1 MVVRSKG
8 FRSKTRH
15 KLQNSARQRGMPPPS
30 HSLRD
35 YPPGTKVAV
44 TLNPS
49 VHKGMP
55 HPRFQG
61 LTGSVVERR
70 GDAFVI
76 ELMAK
81 NKKKTIISR
90 PEHLRLITAA
100 ATAEGAGVSATR
112 KTRATKE

>member
-15 KLQNSARQRGMPPPS
+15 KLAKHPRARGKPPVT

-35 YPPGTKVAV
+35 YPPGTKVAI
-44 TLNPS
+44 TINAS
-49 VHKGMP
+49 VQRGMP

-61 LTGSVVERR
+61 LTGNVLERR

-76 ELMAK
+76 AVRAGHK
-81 NKKKTIISR
+81 VKTIIAR
-90 PEHLRLITAA
+90 PEHLRLITPAP
-100 ATAEGAGVSATR
+100 TQE
-112 KTRATKE
+112 

>member
-15 KLQNSARQRGMPPPS
+15 KLSKHPRTRGKPPVT

-35 YPPGTKVAV
+35 YPPGTKVAI
-44 TLNPS
+44 TINAS

-61 LTGSVVERR
+61 LTGNVIERR

-76 ELMAK
+76 ELFSK
-81 NKKKTIISR
+81 NKLKTIIAR
-90 PEHLRLITAA
+90 PEHLRLITPAP
-100 ATAEGAGVSATR
+100 TE
-112 KTRATKE
+112 E

>member
-15 KLQNSARQRGMPPPS
+15 MLAKHPRDRGNPPPS
-30 HSLRD
+30 HALRD

-61 LTGSVVERR
+61 LTGNVIERR

-76 ELMAK
+76 ELLAK
-81 NKKKTIISR
+81 NKLKTIIAR
-90 PEHLRLITAA
+90 PEHLRLITPAP
-100 ATAEGAGVSATR
+100 TQE
-112 KTRATKE
+112 

>member
-15 KLQNSARQRGMPPPS
+15 KLSKHPRTRGNPPPS

-35 YPPGTKVAV
+35 YPPGTKVAI
-44 TLNPS
+44 TINAS
-49 VHKGMP
+49 VQKGMP

-61 LTGSVVERR
+61 LTGNVRERR

-76 ELMAK
+76 ELYSK
-81 NKKKTIISR
+81 NKLKTIISR

-100 ATAEGAGVSATR
+100 PTIE
-112 KTRATKE
+112 E

>member
-15 KLQNSARQRGMPPPS
+15 KLAKHPRTRGNPPPS

-35 YPPGTKVAV
+35 YPPGSKVAI

-49 VHKGMP
+49 VQNGMP

-61 LTGSVVERR
+61 LTGNVVERR
-70 GDAFVI
+70 GAAFII
-76 ELMAK
+76 EVRAG
-81 NKKKTIISR
+81 NKLKQVISR
-90 PEHLRLITAA
+90 PEHLRLITPAPPRSEA
-100 ATAEGAGVSATR
+100 S
-112 KTRATKE
+112 

>member
-15 KLQNSARQRGMPPPS
+15 KLQNDARGRGNPPPS

-35 YPPGTKVAV
+35 YPPGTKVAI

-61 LTGSVVERR
+61 LTGSVLERR
-70 GDAFVI
+70 GEAFIV
-76 ELMAK
+76 ELYSK
-81 NKKKTIISR
+81 NKLKTIIAR
-90 PEHLRLITAA
+90 PEHLRLITPAPKQ
-100 ATAEGAGVSATR
+100 E
-112 KTRATKE
+112 

>member
-15 KLQNSARQRGMPPPS
+15 RLQKHPRDRGNPPPS

-35 YPPGTKVAV
+35 YPPGTRVAIN
-44 TLNPS
+44 LNPS
-49 VHKGMP
+49 VHNGMP

-61 LTGSVVERR
+61 LTGDVVERR

-76 ELMAK
+76 ELYQK
-81 NKKKTIISR
+81 NKLKTVIAR
-90 PEHLRLITAA
+90 PEHLRLITPAA
-100 ATAEGAGVSATR
+100 Q
-112 KTRATKE
+112 KE

>member
-8 FRSKTRH
+8 FHSKTRH
-15 KLQNSARQRGMPPPS
+15 KLAKHPRTRGAPPPS
-30 HSLRD
+30 HALRD
-35 YPPGTKVAV
+35 FPPGTKVAV

-61 LTGSVVERR
+61 LTGNVIARR

-76 ELMAK
+76 ELFNK
-81 NKKKTIISR
+81 NKLKTIISR
-90 PEHLRLITAA
+90 PEHLRLITPAPEA
-100 ATAEGAGVSATR
+100 
-112 KTRATKE
+112 

>member
-15 KLQNSARQRGMPPPS
+15 KLQKHPRERGNPPPS
-30 HSLRD
+30 HALRD
-35 YPPGTKVAV
+35 YPPGTKVAI

-49 VHKGMP
+49 VHNGMP

-61 LTGSVVERR
+61 LTGSVIERR

-76 ELMAK
+76 ALRVGDML
-81 NKKKTIISR
+81 KTIISR
-90 PEHLRLITAA
+90 PEHLRLITPAP
-100 ATAEGAGVSATR
+100 TQE
-112 KTRATKE
+112 

>member
-1 MVVRSKG
+1 MAVRSKG
-8 FRSKTRH
+8 FHSKTRH
-15 KLQNSARQRGMPPPS
+15 KLQKHPRDRGNPPPS

-35 YPPGTKVAV
+35 YPPGSKVAV

-49 VHKGMP
+49 IHRGMP

-61 LTGSVVERR
+61 LTGAVVERR

-90 PEHLRLITAA
+90 PEHLRLITPAP
-100 ATAEGAGVSATR
+100 
-112 KTRATKE
+112 TKE

>member
-8 FRSKTRH
+8 FHSKTRH
-15 KLQNSARQRGMPPPS
+15 KLSKHPRERGNPPPS
-30 HSLRD
+30 HALRD
-35 YPPGTKVAV
+35 YPPGTKVAI

-61 LTGSVVERR
+61 LTGNVVERR

-76 ELMAK
+76 EIMAK
-81 NKKKTIISR
+81 NKQKTIIAR
-90 PEHLRLITAA
+90 PEHLRLITPAP
-100 ATAEGAGVSATR
+100 TQE
-112 KTRATKE
+112 

>member
-15 KLQNSARQRGMPPPS
+15 KLSKHPRARGKPPVT

-44 TLNPS
+44 TINAS

-61 LTGSVVERR
+61 LTGNVVERR
-70 GDAFVI
+70 GEAFVI
-76 ELMAK
+76 ELMSK
-81 NKKKTIISR
+81 NKQKTIIAR
-90 PEHLRLITAA
+90 PEHLRLITPAP
-100 ATAEGAGVSATR
+100 
-112 KTRATKE
+112 KTEE

>member
-15 KLQNSARQRGMPPPS
+15 KLMKHPRQRGAPPPT

-35 YPPGTKVAV
+35 YPPGTKVAI
-44 TLNPS
+44 TINAS
-49 VHKGMP
+49 VQKGMP

-70 GDAFVI
+70 GDAFIIAVYSG
-76 ELMAK
+76 
-81 NKKKTIISR
+81 NKQKTVISR
-90 PEHLRLITAA
+90 AEHLRLITPAP
-100 ATAEGAGVSATR
+100 TQQE
-112 KTRATKE
+112 

>member
-1 MVVRSKG
+1 MAVRSKG
-8 FRSKTRH
+8 FHSKTRH
-15 KLQNSARQRGMPPPS
+15 KLSKHPRERGNPPPT

-44 TLNPS
+44 TINAS

-61 LTGSVVERR
+61 LTGNVVERR

-76 ELMAK
+76 ELYAK
-81 NKKKTIISR
+81 NKQKTIIAR
-90 PEHLRLITAA
+90 PEHLRLITPAP
-100 ATAEGAGVSATR
+100 TQE
-112 KTRATKE
+112 